1 MLRFFRLD
9 FNFGTVVLN
18 LSLCFQHLSKSHL
31 LPLAGAALVGIAAAL
46 LVNPV
51 LLQLGTVTGK
61 RRRRR
66 DTARQSSAPAKSL
79 AHNLAYSGHIH

>member
-1 MLRFFRLD
+1 M
-9 FNFGTVVLN
+9 
-18 LSLCFQHLSKSHL
+18 FQHLSKSNL
-31 LPLAGAALVGIAAAL
+31 LPLAGAALIGIAAAL

-66 DTARQSSAPAKSL
+66 DVSPKQSPTEKSL
-79 AHNLAYSGHIH
+79 AHNLAYHAHRRTHDTTQST

>member
-1 MLRFFRLD
+1 M
-9 FNFGTVVLN
+9 T
-18 LSLCFQHLSKSHL
+18 FQHLSKSHL
-31 LPLAGAALVGIAAAL
+31 LPLAGAALIGIAAAL

-66 DTARQSSAPAKSL
+66 DISQIESPEDKLSAHK
-79 AHNLAYSGHIH
+79 LAYNGHHNDTEQ